1 MIRVYI
7 MIIVVGLVGGV
18 VYGGYAYYQDT
29 QQRLKTLQQNNAKLE
44 VAVKSK
50 DEALNFM
57 TSNFEKQSELNKE
70 LSGKLAD
77 AEKENTVIRDK
88 LAKSN
93 LIQDSIA
100 NPQVMEQKINEQIPK
115 KEDCKRKIK
124 YFPNNENINF
134 NQDGEIS
141 MLE

>member
-57 TSNFEKQSELNKE
+57 TSNFEKQSKLNNE

-77 AEKENTVIRDK
+77 AEKQNTVIRDK

-93 LIQDSIA
+93 LISDSIA
-100 NPQVMEQKINEQIPK
+100 NPKVMEQKINEQVSTIFGALSDSTK
-115 KEDCKRKIK
+115 
-124 YFPNNENINF
+124 
-134 NQDGEIS
+134 
-141 MLE
+141 

>member
-1 MIRVYI
+1 MLRVYI

-18 VYGGYAYYQDT
+18 VYGGYYYYKDT
-29 QQRLKTLQQNNAKLE
+29 QTRLKTLQQNNAKLE

-93 LIQDSIA
+93 LIADSIA
-100 NPQVMEQKINEQIPK
+100 NPKVMEQKINEQVSTIFGALSNSTK
-115 KEDCKRKIK
+115 
-124 YFPNNENINF
+124 
-134 NQDGEIS
+134 
-141 MLE
+141 

>member
-77 AEKENTVIRDK
+77 AEKENTIIRDK

-93 LIQDSIA
+93 LIADSIA
-100 NPQVMEQKINEQIPK
+100 NPKVMEQKINEEVSTIFGALSNSTK
-115 KEDCKRKIK
+115 
-124 YFPNNENINF
+124 
-134 NQDGEIS
+134 
-141 MLE
+141 

>member
-7 MIIVVGLVGGV
+7 MIIVVGLIGGV
-18 VYGGYAYYQDT
+18 VYGGYYYYKDT
-29 QQRLKTLQQNNAKLE
+29 QQRLSTLQQNNAKLE

-57 TSNFEKQSELNKE
+57 TSNFEKQSKLNKE

-93 LIQDSIA
+93 LIADSIA
-100 NPQVMEQKINEQIPK
+100 NPQVMEQKINEQVSTIFGALSNSTK
-115 KEDCKRKIK
+115 
-124 YFPNNENINF
+124 
-134 NQDGEIS
+134 
-141 MLE
+141 

>member
-77 AEKENTVIRDK
+77 AEKQNTIIRDK

-93 LIQDSIA
+93 LIADSIA
-100 NPQVMEQKINEQIPK
+100 NPKVMEQKINEQVSTIFGALSNS
-115 KEDCKRKIK
+115 IK
-124 YFPNNENINF
+124 
-134 NQDGEIS
+134 
-141 MLE
+141 

>member
-77 AEKENTVIRDK
+77 AEKENTIIRDK

-93 LIQDSIA
+93 LIADSIA
-100 NPQVMEQKINEQIPK
+100 NPQVMEQKINEQVSTIFGALSNSTK
-115 KEDCKRKIK
+115 
-124 YFPNNENINF
+124 
-134 NQDGEIS
+134 
-141 MLE
+141 

>member
-1 MIRVYI
+1 MLRVYI

-18 VYGGYAYYQDT
+18 VYGGYYYYKDT
-29 QQRLKTLQQNNAKLE
+29 QTRLKTLQQNNAKLE
-44 VAVKSK
+44 VAIKSK

-57 TSNFEKQSELNKE
+57 TSNFEKQSKLNNE

-93 LIQDSIA
+93 LIEDSIA
-100 NPQVMEQKINEQIPK
+100 NPKVMEQKINEQVSTIFGALSNSTK
-115 KEDCKRKIK
+115 
-124 YFPNNENINF
+124 
-134 NQDGEIS
+134 
-141 MLE
+141 

>member
-7 MIIVVGLVGGV
+7 MIIVVGLIGGV
-18 VYGGYAYYQDT
+18 VYGGYYYYKDT

-57 TSNFEKQSELNKE
+57 TSNFEKQSKLNKE

-77 AEKENTVIRDK
+77 AEKENSVIRDK
-88 LAKSN
+88 LAEGN
-93 LIQDSIA
+93 LITDSIA
-100 NPQVMEQKINEQIPK
+100 DPKAMEQTINEEVSIIFGALSNSTK
-115 KEDCKRKIK
+115 
-124 YFPNNENINF
+124 
-134 NQDGEIS
+134 
-141 MLE
+141 

>member
-70 LSGKLAD
+70 LSSKLAA
-77 AEKENTVIRDK
+77 AEKENTIIRDK

-93 LIQDSIA
+93 LIADSIA
-100 NPQVMEQKINEQIPK
+100 NPKVMEQKINEEVSTIFGALSNSTK
-115 KEDCKRKIK
+115 
-124 YFPNNENINF
+124 
-134 NQDGEIS
+134 
-141 MLE
+141 

>member
-57 TSNFEKQSELNKE
+57 TSNFEKQSKLNKE

-93 LIQDSIA
+93 LIADSIA
-100 NPQVMEQKINEQIPK
+100 NPKVMEQKINEQVSTIFGALSDSTK
-115 KEDCKRKIK
+115 
-124 YFPNNENINF
+124 
-134 NQDGEIS
+134 
-141 MLE
+141 

>member
-7 MIIVVGLVGGV
+7 MIIVVGLIGGV
-18 VYGGYAYYQDT
+18 VYGGYYYYKDT

-93 LIQDSIA
+93 LIADSIA
-100 NPQVMEQKINEQIPK
+100 NPQVMEQKINEQIDTIFGALSNSTK
-115 KEDCKRKIK
+115 
-124 YFPNNENINF
+124 
-134 NQDGEIS
+134 
-141 MLE
+141 

>member
-7 MIIVVGLVGGV
+7 MIIVVGLIGGV
-18 VYGGYAYYQDT
+18 VYGGYYYYKDT
-29 QQRLKTLQQNNAKLE
+29 QQRLKILQQNNAKLE

-100 NPQVMEQKINEQIPK
+100 NPQVMEQKINEEVSTIFGALSNSTK
-115 KEDCKRKIK
+115 
-124 YFPNNENINF
+124 
-134 NQDGEIS
+134 
-141 MLE
+141 

>member
-1 MIRVYI
+1 MLRVYI

-18 VYGGYAYYQDT
+18 VYGGYYYYKDT
-29 QQRLKTLQQNNAKLE
+29 QTRLKTLQQNNAKLE

-77 AEKENTVIRDK
+77 AEKENTVIKDK

-93 LIQDSIA
+93 LIADSIA
-100 NPQVMEQKINEQIPK
+100 NPKVMEQKINEEVSTIFGALSNSTK
-115 KEDCKRKIK
+115 
-124 YFPNNENINF
+124 
-134 NQDGEIS
+134 
-141 MLE
+141 

>member
-1 MIRVYI
+1 MLRVYI

-18 VYGGYAYYQDT
+18 VYGGYYYYKDT
-29 QQRLKTLQQNNAKLE
+29 QTRLKTLQQNNAKLE

-57 TSNFEKQSELNKE
+57 TSNFEKQSKLNKE

-93 LIQDSIA
+93 LIEDSIA
-100 NPQVMEQKINEQIPK
+100 NPKIMEQKINEQVSTIFGALSNSTK
-115 KEDCKRKIK
+115 
-124 YFPNNENINF
+124 
-134 NQDGEIS
+134 
-141 MLE
+141 

>member
-1 MIRVYI
+1 MLRVYI

-18 VYGGYAYYQDT
+18 VYGGYYYYKDT
-29 QQRLKTLQQNNAKLE
+29 QTRLKTLQQNNAKLE

-57 TSNFEKQSELNKE
+57 TSNFEKQSKLNKE

-77 AEKENTVIRDK
+77 AEKENSVIRDK

-93 LIQDSIA
+93 LIADSIA
-100 NPQVMEQKINEQIPK
+100 NPQVMEQKINEEVSTIFGALSNSTK
-115 KEDCKRKIK
+115 
-124 YFPNNENINF
+124 
-134 NQDGEIS
+134 
-141 MLE
+141 

>member
-57 TSNFEKQSELNKE
+57 TSNFEKQSRLNKE
-70 LSGKLAD
+70 LTGKLED
-77 AEKENTVIRDK
+77 AEKDQDDLRSK
-88 LAKSN
+88 LQKHDLTRLSIGKPGMMEKRINDDTKKLFSDFESITAK
-93 LIQDSIA
+93 
-100 NPQVMEQKINEQIPK
+100 
-115 KEDCKRKIK
+115 
-124 YFPNNENINF
+124 
-134 NQDGEIS
+134 
-141 MLE
+141 

>member
-7 MIIVVGLVGGV
+7 MIVIIGLVSGV
-18 VYGGYAYYQDT
+18 VFGGYSYYRST
-29 QQRLKTLQQNNAKLE
+29 QQRIATLTSNNAKLE

-77 AEKENTVIRDK
+77 AEKENSVIRDK
-88 LAKSN
+88 LAEGN
-93 LIQDSIA
+93 LITDSIA
-100 NPQVMEQKINEQIPK
+100 DPKAMEQSINEEVSIIFGALSNSTK
-115 KEDCKRKIK
+115 
-124 YFPNNENINF
+124 
-134 NQDGEIS
+134 
-141 MLE
+141 

>member
-57 TSNFEKQSELNKE
+57 TSNFEKQSKLNKE

-77 AEKENTVIRDK
+77 AEKENTIIRDK

-93 LIQDSIA
+93 LIADSIA
-100 NPQVMEQKINEQIPK
+100 NPKVMEQKINEQVSTIFGALSDSTK
-115 KEDCKRKIK
+115 
-124 YFPNNENINF
+124 
-134 NQDGEIS
+134 
-141 MLE
+141 

>member
-1 MIRVYI
+1 MIKVYI
-7 MIIVVGLVGGV
+7 MIVVIGLVGGV
-18 VYGGYAYYQDT
+18 VYGGYAYYKST
-29 QQRLKTLQQNNAKLE
+29 QQRIATLTSNNAKLE

-57 TSNFEKQSELNKE
+57 TSNFEKQSKLNKE

-93 LIQDSIA
+93 LIADSIA
-100 NPQVMEQKINEQIPK
+100 NPKVMEQKINEQVSTIFGALSDSTK
-115 KEDCKRKIK
+115 
-124 YFPNNENINF
+124 
-134 NQDGEIS
+134 
-141 MLE
+141 

>member
-93 LIQDSIA
+93 LIADSIA
-100 NPQVMEQKINEQIPK
+100 NPQVMEQKINEQVSTIFGALSNSTK
-115 KEDCKRKIK
+115 
-124 YFPNNENINF
+124 
-134 NQDGEIS
+134 
-141 MLE
+141 

>member
-57 TSNFEKQSELNKE
+57 TSNFEKQSKLNKE

-77 AEKENTVIRDK
+77 AEKENSVIRDK
-88 LAKSN
+88 LAEGN
-93 LIQDSIA
+93 LITDSIA
-100 NPQVMEQKINEQIPK
+100 DPNAMEQTINEEVSTIFGALSNSTK
-115 KEDCKRKIK
+115 
-124 YFPNNENINF
+124 
-134 NQDGEIS
+134 
-141 MLE
+141 

>member
-1 MIRVYI
+1 MIKIYI
-7 MIIVVGLVGGV
+7 ALFIISILGAVG
-18 VYGGYAYYQDT
+18 YGAFYYYKDT
-29 QQRLKTLQQNNAKLE
+29 QQRLRTLQQNNAKLE

-70 LSGKLAD
+70 LSSKLAD

-93 LIQDSIA
+93 LIADSIA
-100 NPQVMEQKINEQIPK
+100 NPKVMEQKINEQVSTIFGALSDSTK
-115 KEDCKRKIK
+115 
-124 YFPNNENINF
+124 
-134 NQDGEIS
+134 
-141 MLE
+141 

>member
-7 MIIVVGLVGGV
+7 MIIVVGLIGGV
-18 VYGGYAYYQDT
+18 VYGGYYYYKDT
-29 QQRLKTLQQNNAKLE
+29 QQRLSTLQQNNAKLE

-57 TSNFEKQSELNKE
+57 TSNFEKQSKLNKE

-77 AEKENTVIRDK
+77 AEKENTVIRGK

-93 LIQDSIA
+93 LIEDSIA
-100 NPQVMEQKINEQIPK
+100 NPKVMEQKINEQVSTIFGALSNSTK
-115 KEDCKRKIK
+115 
-124 YFPNNENINF
+124 
-134 NQDGEIS
+134 
-141 MLE
+141 

>member
-57 TSNFEKQSELNKE
+57 TSNFEKQSKLNKE

-93 LIQDSIA
+93 LIEDSIA
-100 NPQVMEQKINEQIPK
+100 NPKVMEQKINEQVSTIFGALSDSTK
-115 KEDCKRKIK
+115 
-124 YFPNNENINF
+124 
-134 NQDGEIS
+134 
-141 MLE
+141 

>member
-93 LIQDSIA
+93 LIADSIA
-100 NPQVMEQKINEQIPK
+100 NPQVMEQKINEQIDTIFGALSNSTK
-115 KEDCKRKIK
+115 
-124 YFPNNENINF
+124 
-134 NQDGEIS
+134 
-141 MLE
+141 

>member
-93 LIQDSIA
+93 LIADSIA
-100 NPQVMEQKINEQIPK
+100 NPKVMEQKINEQVSTIFGALSNSTK
-115 KEDCKRKIK
+115 
-124 YFPNNENINF
+124 
-134 NQDGEIS
+134 
-141 MLE
+141 